1 MVFWLLKKSKNLKY
15 IIMRKAKSRV
25 VIIAITLVLFFI
37 HIQANQ
43 AVGQTN
49 NSNSSD
55 GGGSAKAQAS
65 ASLPSVSLG
74 DSKSAGTPSGS
85 PEPSLGLDGV
95 NWDGKSFKITDIK
108 IIDSKFSAYL
118 NEPEISYEEEKE
130 YAKLVNEL
138 LERLDIFR
146 IRSEG
151 KKLLHEVLPILK
163 AASRHPRDGGLCRQ
177 IYNAV
182 GVDAQSKDSALSK
195 EDRIKAL
202 KKEIDTIKWN
212 LSVTAKPSSMDVKP
226 SYNSTASSFEY
237 EEAQREKR
245 TRLAFMQNDL
255 EDKYSEL
262 LATQNS
268 IVSKTDDARLAL
280 QRMVIGNF
288 INKRFDHVMIAA
300 SFYRLLYSDG
310 AGEVKL
316 QERIIEEAANNAKKL
331 RSATSFDKNTTT
343 SETMGIGTSGLYSNK
358 TTTRN
363 NSESGIASMLPSA
376 SEALGAVTAAKIKVA
391 SLIPDTMT
399 EVEMISQEAIDQC
412 NRYVSAVRGHI
423 AQNELENAF
432 ERLQEAFAVGEQL
445 ASIRSFPREYR
456 QQLWKYKKAVK
467 EARAGLA
474 SKDLGKAKLAMDQ
487 LGQMTTDNP
496 FSKEES
502 EMGNIKIIS
511 AMHLAKAKEAATRG
525 DRETMNKELEEAA
538 KIWPQNPA
546 LAEASAK
553 MLDQLN
559 QQVQGKEDL
568 KKLLEQRNFKY
579 IMDEKAKFLAMAS
592 DDPALLEKLKKVLEQ
607 EGKALS
613 WKSRVEE
620 LLKRNDPY
628 GAWEEAE
635 KGIIEHPESNDLMKL
650 RSDAAVKC
658 PEFVDKI
665 EKARI
670 ATARQ
675 DPAAALS
682 AYLVAR
688 QIYPQ
693 SALAREGID
702 NLSKQLLSK

>member
-1 MVFWLLKKSKNLKY
+1 MKNRYYLILLGLILIQVDQSE
-15 IIMRKAKSRV
+15 
-25 VIIAITLVLFFI
+25 VIGQSNGSPPAG
-37 HIQANQ
+37 
-43 AVGQTN
+43 VGQAQATATLPALPN
-49 NSNSSD
+49 
-55 GGGSAKAQAS
+55 GGGNSAGV
-65 ASLPSVSLG
+65 P
-74 DSKSAGTPSGS
+74 AGTP
-85 PEPSLGLDGV
+85 EPTTGLDGV
-95 NWDGKSFKITDIK
+95 NWDGKSFKITDVK

-118 NEPEISYEEEKE
+118 NEPAISYEEEKE

-138 LERLDIFR
+138 LERLDVFR

-151 KKLLHEVLPILK
+151 KKLLQEVLPLLK
-163 AASRHPRDGGLCRQ
+163 AASRHPRDGGCCRQ

-195 EDRIKAL
+195 EGRIMAL
-202 KKEIDTIKWN
+202 KKEIETMKWN
-212 LSVTAKPSSMDVKP
+212 MSLTARPGTMEIKPSF
-226 SYNSTASSFEY
+226 NSTSSSFEY
-237 EEAQREKR
+237 EESQREKR
-245 TRLAFMQNDL
+245 TRMAFMQNDL

-280 QRMVIGNF
+280 QRMIVGNF
-288 INKRFDHVMIAA
+288 INKRFDHVMIAT

-316 QERIIEEAANNAKKL
+316 QEKIIEEAANNAKKL
-331 RSATSFDKNTTT
+331 RSATSFDRNTTT
-343 SETMGIGTSGLYSNK
+343 SETMGVGTSGLYSNR

-363 NSESGIASMLPSA
+363 NSDSGITSMLPSA

-399 EVEMISQEAIDQC
+399 ELEMISQEAIDQC

-423 AQNELENAF
+423 VQNELENAF

-445 ASIRSFPREYR
+445 ASVRSFPREYK

-474 SKDLGKAKLAMDQ
+474 SKDLGKAKLAMDR

-502 EMGNIKIIS
+502 EMGNITTIS
-511 AMHLAKAKEAATRG
+511 AMHLAKAREAATRG

-568 KKLLEQRNFKY
+568 RKLLQQKNYKYIMEEKARFLAASSDEPVLLEQLKN
-579 IMDEKAKFLAMAS
+579 
-592 DDPALLEKLKKVLEQ
+592 ALETQ
-607 EGKALS
+607 GKALA
-613 WKSRVEE
+613 WKARVEE
-620 LLKRNDPY
+620 LLKRGDPY

-635 KGIIEHPESNDLMKL
+635 KGISEHPENTDLMKL
-650 RSDAAVKC
+650 RSDASVKC
-658 PEFVDKI
+658 PEYVDKI
-665 EKARI
+665 EKARS
-670 ATARQ
+670 AESKD
-675 DPAAALS
+675 DPAAAL
-682 AYLVAR
+682 ALYLAAR

-693 SALAREGID
+693 SALARDGIAS
-702 NLSKQLLSK
+702 LAKKLLAK

>member
-1 MVFWLLKKSKNLKY
+1 
-15 IIMRKAKSRV
+15 MRKVKSNILV
-25 VIIAITLVLFFI
+25 VAMKLGLFFI
-37 HIQANQ
+37 YVQANQ
-43 AVGQTN
+43 TFGQTN

-55 GGGSAKAQAS
+55 GAGSAKAQAS

-74 DSKSAGTPSGS
+74 DSNSGGKPSGS

-151 KKLLHEVLPILK
+151 KRLLQEVLPILK

-182 GVDAQSKDSALSK
+182 GVDAQSKDAALSK
-195 EDRIKAL
+195 EGRINAL
-202 KKEIDTIKWN
+202 KKEIDTIKWTR
-212 LSVTAKPSSMDVKP
+212 SVTAKPSAMDI
-226 SYNSTASSFEY
+226 NSTASSFEY

-245 TRLAFMQNDL
+245 TRMAFMQNEL

-262 LATQNS
+262 LANQNS

-343 SETMGIGTSGLYSNK
+343 SETMGLGTSGLYSNK

-363 NSESGIASMLPSA
+363 NSESGITSMLPSA

-423 AQNELENAF
+423 AQNELQNAF
-432 ERLQEAFAVGEQL
+432 ERMQEAFAVGEQL
-445 ASIRSFPREYR
+445 ASVRSFPREYR
-456 QQLWKYKKAVK
+456 QQLWKYKKAVQ

-487 LGQMTTDNP
+487 LGQITTDNP

-502 EMGNIKIIS
+502 EMGNIKTIS

-525 DRETMNKELEEAA
+525 DREAMNKELEEAA

-559 QQVQGKEDL
+559 QQVQGKEEL
-568 KKLLEQRNFKY
+568 KKLLEQKNFKY
-579 IMDEKAKFLAMAS
+579 IMEEKAKFLAVAS
-592 DDPALLEKLKKVLEQ
+592 DDPALLEKLKNVLEQ

-613 WKSRVEE
+613 WKTRVEE

-658 PEFVDKI
+658 PDFIDKI

-670 ATARQ
+670 ATVRQ
-675 DPAAALS
+675 DPAAALA

-702 NLSKQLLSK
+702 SLSKQLLSK

>member
-1 MVFWLLKKSKNLKY
+1 MKNRNYLL
-15 IIMRKAKSRV
+15 
-25 VIIAITLVLFFI
+25 LVGLI
-37 HIQANQ
+37 LIQVDQ
-43 AVGQTN
+43 SELIGQ
-49 NSNSSD
+49 SNSTPPA
-55 GGGSAKAQAS
+55 GGGQAQATATLPAIPNGGGNS
-65 ASLPSVSLG
+65 AGVP
-74 DSKSAGTPSGS
+74 AGTP
-85 PEPSLGLDGV
+85 EPTTGLDGV

-108 IIDSKFSAYL
+108 IIESKFSAYL

-151 KKLLHEVLPILK
+151 KRLLQEVLPILK
-163 AASRHPRDGGLCRQ
+163 AASRHPRDGGCCRQ

-182 GVDAQSKDSALSK
+182 GVDSQSKDAALTK
-195 EDRIKAL
+195 ADRIKAL
-202 KKEIDTIKWN
+202 KKEIETIKWN
-212 LSVTAKPSSMDVKP
+212 MSVTAKPSGMDVKP
-226 SYNSTASSFEY
+226 NRNSTADSFEY
-237 EEAQREKR
+237 EEVQREKK

-255 EDKYSEL
+255 EEKYSEL

-280 QRMVIGNF
+280 QRVVVGNF

-316 QERIIEEAANNAKKL
+316 QEKIIEEAANNAKKL
-331 RSATSFDKNTTT
+331 RSATSFDRNTTT
-343 SETMGIGTSGLYSNK
+343 SETMEIRTSGVYSNR
-358 TTTRN
+358 TTIKN
-363 NSESGIASMLPSA
+363 NSESGITSMLPSA
-376 SEALGAVTAAKIKVA
+376 SEALGAVTAAKIKVS

-412 NRYVSAVRGHI
+412 NRYVSTVRGHM
-423 AQNELENAF
+423 AQNELEHAF

-445 ASIRSFPREYR
+445 ASIRSFPREYK
-456 QQLWKYKKAVK
+456 QQLWKYKKAVQ

-474 SKDLGKAKLAMDQ
+474 SKDLGKAKLAMDR

-502 EMGNIKIIS
+502 EMGNIKTIS

-568 KKLLEQRNFKY
+568 KKLLQQKNYKY
-579 IMDEKAKFLAMAS
+579 IMDEKARFLAAS
-592 DDPALLEKLKKVLEQ
+592 SDEPVLLEQLKNVLETQ
-607 EGKALS
+607 GKALA
-613 WKSRVEE
+613 WKARIEE
-620 LLKRNDPY
+620 LLKRGDPY

-635 KGIIEHPESNDLMKL
+635 KGIGEHPENTDLMKL

-658 PEFVDKI
+658 PEYVDKI
-665 EKARI
+665 ERARS
-670 ATARQ
+670 AESKD
-675 DPAAALS
+675 DPAAALAS
-682 AYLVAR
+682 YLAAR

-693 SALAREGID
+693 SALARDSIAS
-702 NLSKQLLSK
+702 LSKKLLTK

>member
-1 MVFWLLKKSKNLKY
+1 
-15 IIMRKAKSRV
+15 MRKVESNILAV
-25 VIIAITLVLFFI
+25 VITSGLFFI
-37 HIQANQ
+37 HMQANQ
-43 AVGQTN
+43 TFGQTN
-49 NSNSSD
+49 NSDSSD
-55 GGGSAKAQAS
+55 GTGSAKAQAS
-65 ASLPSVSLG
+65 ASLPSVPLG
-74 DSKSAGTPSGS
+74 NSNSGGTPSGS
-85 PEPSLGLDGV
+85 PEPTLGLDGI
-95 NWDGKSFKITDIK
+95 NWDGKSFKMTDIK
-108 IIDSKFSAYL
+108 LIDSKFSAYL
-118 NEPEISYEEEKE
+118 NEPEISFEEEKE

-146 IRSEG
+146 IRNEG
-151 KKLLHEVLPILK
+151 KKLLEEVLPILK
-163 AASRHPRDGGLCRQ
+163 AASRHPRDGGLCKQ

-182 GVDAQSKDSALSK
+182 GVDTQTKDTAFTK
-195 EDRIKAL
+195 AERIKAL
-202 KKEIDTIKWN
+202 KKEIETMKWN
-212 LSVTAKPSSMDVKP
+212 MSVTAKPSAMDAKP
-226 SYNSTASSFEY
+226 SYNNTGSSFDY

-268 IVSKTDDARLAL
+268 IVSKSDDARLAL
-280 QRMVIGNF
+280 QRLIIGNF
-288 INKRFDHVMIAA
+288 INRRFDHVMIST

-331 RSATSFDKNTTT
+331 RSATGFDRTATT
-343 SETMGIGTSGLYSNK
+343 SETMGVGTSGLYSNK

-363 NSESGIASMLPSA
+363 NTESGITSMLPSA

-391 SLIPDTMT
+391 SLIPETMT

-423 AQNELENAF
+423 AENELENAL
-432 ERLQEAFAVGEQL
+432 ERLREAFAVGEQL
-445 ASIRSFPREYR
+445 ASVRSFPREYR
-456 QQLWKYKKAVK
+456 QQLWKYKKAVQ

-474 SKDLGKAKLAMDQ
+474 SKDFGKAKLAMDR

-502 EMGNIKIIS
+502 EMGNIKTTS

-568 KKLLEQRNFKY
+568 KKLLEQKNFKY
-579 IMDEKAKFLAMAS
+579 IMDEKAKFLAVAS
-592 DDPALLEKLKKVLEQ
+592 DEPALLEKLKKVLEQ

-613 WKSRVEE
+613 WKTRVEE

-635 KGIIEHPESNDLMKL
+635 KGIVEHPESSDLMKL

-665 EKARI
+665 EKARV
-670 ATARQ
+670 ATVRQ
-675 DPAAALS
+675 DPAAALA

-693 SALAREGID
+693 STLAREGID
-702 NLSKQLLSK
+702 SLSKQLLSK

>member
-212 LSVTAKPSSMDVKP
+212 LSVSAKPSSMDVKP

-579 IMDEKAKFLAMAS
+579 IMDEKAKFLAVAS

-613 WKSRVEE
+613 WKARVEE

-702 NLSKQLLSK
+702 TLSKQLLSK

>member
-1 MVFWLLKKSKNLKY
+1 MKLG
-15 IIMRKAKSRV
+15 
-25 VIIAITLVLFFI
+25 LFFI
-37 HIQANQ
+37 YVQANQ
-43 AVGQTN
+43 TFGQTN

-55 GGGSAKAQAS
+55 GAGSAKAQAS

-74 DSKSAGTPSGS
+74 DSNSGGKPSGS

-151 KKLLHEVLPILK
+151 KRLLQEVLPILK

-182 GVDAQSKDSALSK
+182 GVDAQSKDAALSK
-195 EDRIKAL
+195 EGRINAL

-212 LSVTAKPSSMDVKP
+212 MSVTAKPSAMDIKP
-226 SYNSTASSFEY
+226 NINSTASSFEY

-245 TRLAFMQNDL
+245 TRMAFMQNEL

-262 LATQNS
+262 LANQNS

-343 SETMGIGTSGLYSNK
+343 SETMGLGTSGLYSNK

-363 NSESGIASMLPSA
+363 NSESGITSMLPSA

-399 EVEMISQEAIDQC
+399 EVEMISQEAIAQC

-423 AQNELENAF
+423 AQNELQNAF
-432 ERLQEAFAVGEQL
+432 ERMQEAFAVGEQL
-445 ASIRSFPREYR
+445 ASVRSFPREYR
-456 QQLWKYKKAVK
+456 QQLWKYKKAVQ

-487 LGQMTTDNP
+487 LGQITTDNP

-502 EMGNIKIIS
+502 EMGNIKTIS

-525 DRETMNKELEEAA
+525 DREAMNKELEEAA

-559 QQVQGKEDL
+559 QQVQGKEEL
-568 KKLLEQRNFKY
+568 KKLLEQKNFKY
-579 IMDEKAKFLAMAS
+579 IMEEKAKFLAVAS
-592 DDPALLEKLKKVLEQ
+592 DDPALLEKLKNVLEQ

-613 WKSRVEE
+613 WKTRVEE

-658 PEFVDKI
+658 PDFIDKI

-670 ATARQ
+670 ATVRQ
-675 DPAAALS
+675 DPAAALA

-702 NLSKQLLSK
+702 SLSKQLLSK

>member
-212 LSVTAKPSSMDVKP
+212 MSVTAKPSAMDIKP
-226 SYNSTASSFEY
+226 NMNSTASSFEY

-245 TRLAFMQNDL
+245 TRMAFMQNDL

-579 IMDEKAKFLAMAS
+579 IMDEKAKFLAVAS

-613 WKSRVEE
+613 WKARVEE

-670 ATARQ
+670 AIVRQ
-675 DPAAALS
+675 DPAAALA

-702 NLSKQLLSK
+702 TLSKQLLSK

>member
-1 MVFWLLKKSKNLKY
+1 M
-15 IIMRKAKSRV
+15 
-25 VIIAITLVLFFI
+25 
-37 HIQANQ
+37 
-43 AVGQTN
+43 
-49 NSNSSD
+49 
-55 GGGSAKAQAS
+55 
-65 ASLPSVSLG
+65 
-74 DSKSAGTPSGS
+74 
-85 PEPSLGLDGV
+85 PEPSTGLDGV
-95 NWDGKSFKITDIK
+95 SWDGKSFKVTDIK

-118 NEPEISYEEEKE
+118 NEPEISFEEEKE
-130 YAKLVNEL
+130 YSKLVHEL

-151 KKLLHEVLPILK
+151 KKLLEEVLPILK
-163 AASRHPRDGGLCRQ
+163 SASRHPRDGGLCRQ

-195 EDRIKAL
+195 EVRIKAL
-202 KKEIDTIKWN
+202 KKEIETMKWN
-212 LSVTAKPSSMDVKP
+212 MSLTARPGAFEP
-226 SYNSTASSFEY
+226 RPNLNNTASSFEY
-237 EEAQREKR
+237 EEAQREKK

-288 INKRFDHVMIAA
+288 INKRFDHVMIAT

-331 RSATSFDKNTTT
+331 RSATSFDRSTMS
-343 SETMGIGTSGLYSNK
+343 SETMRADTSGVYSNK

-363 NSESGIASMLPSA
+363 NTESGITSMLPSA

-412 NRYVSAVRGHI
+412 NRYVSVVRGHI
-423 AQNELENAF
+423 AQNELENAL
-432 ERLQEAFAVGEQL
+432 ERLREAYAVGEQL
-445 ASIRSFPREYR
+445 ASVRSFPRDYK
-456 QQLWKYKKAVK
+456 QQLWKYKKAVQ

-474 SKDLGKAKLAMDQ
+474 SKDLSKAKSAMDQ

-502 EMGNIKIIS
+502 EMGNIKTIS
-511 AMHLAKAKEAATRG
+511 AMHLAKAKEAAIRG
-525 DRETMNKELEEAA
+525 DREAMNKELEEAA

-546 LAEASAK
+546 LAESSAK

-568 KKLLEQRNFKY
+568 KKLLEQKNFKY
-579 IMDEKAKFLAMAS
+579 IMDEKAKFLAVAA
-592 DDPALLEKLKKVLEQ
+592 DDPALLEKLKNVLEQ
-607 EGKALS
+607 QGKALS
-613 WKSRVEE
+613 WKARVEE

-635 KGIIEHPESNDLMKL
+635 KGILEHPENNDLMKL

-670 ATARQ
+670 ATVRQ
-675 DPAAALS
+675 DPAAALA

-693 SALAREGID
+693 STLAREGID
-702 NLSKQLLSK
+702 SLSKQLLAK

>member
-1 MVFWLLKKSKNLKY
+1 
-15 IIMRKAKSRV
+15 MRKSNILIV
-25 VIIAITLVLFFI
+25 SITLGLFFFHVQVNEI
-37 HIQANQ
+37 F
-43 AVGQTN
+43 GQTN

-55 GGGSAKAQAS
+55 GASSAKAQAS
-65 ASLPSVSLG
+65 ASFPSVSVG
-74 DSKSAGTPSGS
+74 NSNSGS
-85 PEPSLGLDGV
+85 TSSGTPEPSSGLDGI
-95 NWDGKSFKITDIK
+95 NWDGKSFKITDTR

-130 YAKLVNEL
+130 YTKLVTEL

-146 IRSEG
+146 IRNEG
-151 KKLLHEVLPILK
+151 KKLLEEVLPILK
-163 AASRHPRDGGLCRQ
+163 AASRHPRDGGLCKQ

-182 GVDAQSKDSALSK
+182 GVDTQTKDSAFSK
-195 EDRIKAL
+195 AERIKAL
-202 KKEIDTIKWN
+202 KKEIETLKWN
-212 LSVTAKPSSMDVKP
+212 MSVTAKPGAMDVRP
-226 SYNSTASSFEY
+226 SYNNTGSSFEY

-255 EDKYSEL
+255 EDKYAEL

-280 QRMVIGNF
+280 QRMVIANF
-288 INKRFDHVMIAA
+288 INRRFDHVMIST

-310 AGEVKL
+310 GGEVKL
-316 QERIIEEAANNAKKL
+316 QEKIIEEAASNAKKL
-331 RSATSFDKNTTT
+331 RSATSFDRNTTT
-343 SETMGIGTSGLYSNK
+343 SETMGVGTSGLYSNK

-363 NSESGIASMLPSA
+363 NTESGITSMLPSA

-412 NRYVSAVRGHI
+412 NRHVSAVRGHL
-423 AQNELENAF
+423 AQNELQNAF
-432 ERLQEAFAVGEQL
+432 ERMQEAFAVGEQL
-445 ASIRSFPREYR
+445 ASVRSFPREYR
-456 QQLWKYKKAVK
+456 QQLWNYKKAVQ

-474 SKDLGKAKLAMDQ
+474 SKDFGKAKLAMDR
-487 LGQMTTDNP
+487 LGQMSADNP

-502 EMGNIKIIS
+502 EMGNTKTIS
-511 AMHLAKAKEAATRG
+511 AMHLAKAREAATRG
-525 DRETMNKELEEAA
+525 DRETMNKELEEAG

-568 KKLLEQRNFKY
+568 KKLLEQKNFKY
-579 IMDEKAKFLAMAS
+579 IMDEKAKFLAVAS

-613 WKSRVEE
+613 WKTRIEE

-635 KGIIEHPESNDLMKL
+635 KGIVEHPESNDLMKL

-658 PEFVDKI
+658 PDFVDKI

-670 ATARQ
+670 ATVRQ
-675 DPAAALS
+675 DPAAALA

-693 SALAREGID
+693 STLAREGID
-702 NLSKQLLSK
+702 SLSKQLLAK

>member
-1 MVFWLLKKSKNLKY
+1 MKNRNYLL
-15 IIMRKAKSRV
+15 
-25 VIIAITLVLFFI
+25 LVGLI
-37 HIQANQ
+37 LIQVDQ
-43 AVGQTN
+43 SELIGQ
-49 NSNSSD
+49 SNSTPPA
-55 GGGSAKAQAS
+55 GGGQAQATATLPAIPNGGGNS
-65 ASLPSVSLG
+65 AGVP
-74 DSKSAGTPSGS
+74 AGTP
-85 PEPSLGLDGV
+85 EPTTGLDGV

-108 IIDSKFSAYL
+108 IIESKFSAYL

-151 KKLLHEVLPILK
+151 KRLLQEVLPILK
-163 AASRHPRDGGLCRQ
+163 AASRHPRDGGCCRQ

-182 GVDAQSKDSALSK
+182 GVDSQSKDAALTK
-195 EDRIKAL
+195 ADRIKAL
-202 KKEIDTIKWN
+202 KKEIETIKWN
-212 LSVTAKPSSMDVKP
+212 MSVTAKPSGMDVKP
-226 SYNSTASSFEY
+226 SLNTSASSFEY
-237 EEAQREKR
+237 EEAQREKK

-255 EDKYSEL
+255 EEKYSEL

-280 QRMVIGNF
+280 QRMVVGNF

-316 QERIIEEAANNAKKL
+316 QEKIIEEAANNAKKL
-331 RSATSFDKNTTT
+331 RSAISFDRNTTT
-343 SETMGIGTSGLYSNK
+343 SETIGIGTSGVYSNR
-358 TTTRN
+358 TTTKN
-363 NSESGIASMLPSA
+363 NSESGITSMLPSA

-391 SLIPDTMT
+391 ALIPDTMT

-412 NRYVSAVRGHI
+412 NRYVSTVRGHMV
-423 AQNELENAF
+423 QNELEHAF

-445 ASIRSFPREYR
+445 ASIRSFPREYK
-456 QQLWKYKKAVK
+456 QQLWKYKKAVQ

-474 SKDLGKAKLAMDQ
+474 SKDLGKAKLAMDR

-502 EMGNIKIIS
+502 EMGNIKTIS
-511 AMHLAKAKEAATRG
+511 AMHLAKAREAATRG

-568 KKLLEQRNFKY
+568 KKLLQQKNYKY
-579 IMDEKAKFLAMAS
+579 IMDEKARFLAAS
-592 DDPALLEKLKKVLEQ
+592 SDEPALLEQLKNVLETQ
-607 EGKALS
+607 GKALA
-613 WKSRVEE
+613 WKARIEE
-620 LLKRNDPY
+620 LLKRGDPY

-635 KGIIEHPESNDLMKL
+635 KGIGEHPENTDLMKL

-658 PEFVDKI
+658 PEYVDKI
-665 EKARI
+665 ERARS
-670 ATARQ
+670 AESKD
-675 DPAAALS
+675 DPAAALAS
-682 AYLVAR
+682 YLAAR

-693 SALAREGID
+693 SVLARDGIAS
-702 NLSKQLLSK
+702 LSKKLLAK

>member
-1 MVFWLLKKSKNLKY
+1 
-15 IIMRKAKSRV
+15 MRKVESNILV
-25 VIIAITLVLFFI
+25 VAMTLGLFFI
-37 HIQANQ
+37 YVQTNQ
-43 AVGQTN
+43 TFGQTN

-55 GGGSAKAQAS
+55 GAGSAKAQAS

-74 DSKSAGTPSGS
+74 DSNSGGKPSGL

-151 KKLLHEVLPILK
+151 KRLLQEVLPILK

-182 GVDAQSKDSALSK
+182 GVDAQSKDTALSK
-195 EDRIKAL
+195 EGRINAL

-212 LSVTAKPSSMDVKP
+212 MSVTAKPSAMDTKP
-226 SYNSTASSFEY
+226 NMNSTASSFEY

-245 TRLAFMQNDL
+245 TRMAFMQNEL

-268 IVSKTDDARLAL
+268 IASKTDDARLAL

-559 QQVQGKEDL
+559 QQVQGKEEL
-568 KKLLEQRNFKY
+568 KKLLEQKNFKY
-579 IMDEKAKFLAMAS
+579 IMEEKAKFLAVAS
-592 DDPALLEKLKKVLEQ
+592 DDPALLEKLKNVLEQ

-613 WKSRVEE
+613 WKARVEE

-670 ATARQ
+670 ATVRQ
-675 DPAAALS
+675 DPAAALA

-702 NLSKQLLSK
+702 TLSKQLLSK

>member
-1 MVFWLLKKSKNLKY
+1 MKLG
-15 IIMRKAKSRV
+15 
-25 VIIAITLVLFFI
+25 LFFI
-37 HIQANQ
+37 YVQANQ
-43 AVGQTN
+43 TFGQTN

-55 GGGSAKAQAS
+55 GAGSAKAQAS

-74 DSKSAGTPSGS
+74 DSNSGGKPSGS

-151 KKLLHEVLPILK
+151 KRLLQEVLPILK

-182 GVDAQSKDSALSK
+182 GVDAQSKDAALSK
-195 EDRIKAL
+195 EGRINAL

-212 LSVTAKPSSMDVKP
+212 MSVTAKPSAMDIKP
-226 SYNSTASSFEY
+226 NINSTASSFEY

-245 TRLAFMQNDL
+245 TRMAFMQNEL

-262 LATQNS
+262 LANQNS

-343 SETMGIGTSGLYSNK
+343 SETMGLGTSGLYSNK

-363 NSESGIASMLPSA
+363 NSESGITSMLPSA

-423 AQNELENAF
+423 AQNELQNAF
-432 ERLQEAFAVGEQL
+432 ERMQEAFAVGEQL
-445 ASIRSFPREYR
+445 ASVRSFPREYR
-456 QQLWKYKKAVK
+456 QQLWKYKKAVQ

-487 LGQMTTDNP
+487 LGQITTDNP

-502 EMGNIKIIS
+502 EMGNIKTIS

-525 DRETMNKELEEAA
+525 DREAMNKELEEAA

-559 QQVQGKEDL
+559 QQVQGKEEL
-568 KKLLEQRNFKY
+568 KKLLEQKNFKY
-579 IMDEKAKFLAMAS
+579 IMEEKAKFLAVAS
-592 DDPALLEKLKKVLEQ
+592 DDPALLEKLKNVLEQ

-613 WKSRVEE
+613 WKTRVEE

-658 PEFVDKI
+658 PDFIDKI

-670 ATARQ
+670 ATVRQ
-675 DPAAALS
+675 DPAAALA

-702 NLSKQLLSK
+702 SLSKQLLSK

>member
-1 MVFWLLKKSKNLKY
+1 MKNRNYLLLLGL
-15 IIMRKAKSRV
+15 I
-25 VIIAITLVLFFI
+25 L
-37 HIQANQ
+37 IQVDQSGLIGQSNGSPPVG
-43 AVGQTN
+43 VGQAQATATLPAIPN
-49 NSNSSD
+49 GGSNSS
-55 GGGSAKAQAS
+55 GV
-65 ASLPSVSLG
+65 P
-74 DSKSAGTPSGS
+74 AGTP
-85 PEPSLGLDGV
+85 EPTAGLDGV

-151 KKLLHEVLPILK
+151 KKLLQEVLPILK
-163 AASRHPRDGGLCRQ
+163 AASRHPRDGGCCRQ

-182 GVDAQSKDSALSK
+182 GVDSQSKDTALTK
-195 EDRIKAL
+195 ADRIKAL
-202 KKEIDTIKWN
+202 KKEIETIKWN
-212 LSVTAKPSSMDVKP
+212 MSVSAKPSAMDVKP
-226 SYNSTASSFEY
+226 SFNSTASSFEY

-268 IVSKTDDARLAL
+268 IVSKTDDARFAL
-280 QRMVIGNF
+280 QRMVVGNF
-288 INKRFDHVMIAA
+288 INKRFDHVMIAT

-316 QERIIEEAANNAKKL
+316 QERIIEEAASNAKKL

-343 SETMGIGTSGLYSNK
+343 SETMGIGTSGVYSNR
-358 TTTRN
+358 TTTKN
-363 NSESGIASMLPSA
+363 NSESGITSMLPSA

-412 NRYVSAVRGHI
+412 NRYVSTVRGHMSR
-423 AQNELENAF
+423 NELESAF

-445 ASIRSFPREYR
+445 ACVRSFPREYK
-456 QQLWKYKKAVK
+456 QQLWKYKKAVQ

-474 SKDLGKAKLAMDQ
+474 SKDLSKAKLAMDR

-502 EMGNIKIIS
+502 EMGNTKTIS
-511 AMHLAKAKEAATRG
+511 AMHLAKAREAAARG

-568 KKLLEQRNFKY
+568 KKLLQQKNYKY
-579 IMDEKAKFLAMAS
+579 IMDEKARFLAAS
-592 DDPALLEKLKKVLEQ
+592 SDEPALLEQLKNVLETQ
-607 EGKALS
+607 GKALA
-613 WKSRVEE
+613 WKARIEE
-620 LLKRNDPY
+620 LLKRGDPY

-635 KGIIEHPESNDLMKL
+635 KGIGEHPENTDLMKL

-665 EKARI
+665 ERARS
-670 ATARQ
+670 AESKD
-675 DPAAALS
+675 DPAAALAS
-682 AYLVAR
+682 YLTAR

-693 SALAREGID
+693 SALARDGIAT
-702 NLSKQLLSK
+702 LSKKLLTK